1 MKKQS
6 EFTLNGKQIDRNT
19 LVKELIDSKNATIK
33 KLRDG

>member
-6 EFTLNGKQIDRNT
+6 EFTLNGKQIDRKK
-19 LVKELIDSKNATIK
+19 LVMELIDSKNATIK